1 MAGMNILG
9 SLIYQCIHNEKINN
23 YKLKA
28 RLNAKGNL
36 RGKSKLTQATSTNKI
51 VVLGNESVTLPKGYK
66 AGGMHCGVKKKRLDL
81 GYIVSE
87 VPAAVAGV
95 YTTNIFQAAP
105 LIVTQESIAKEKKI
119 QAILVNSGNANAC
132 TGEQGLLDAKAM
144 QSNFANELGIETDLV
159 AVTSTGVIGE
169 LLPMDCIN
177 SGIKQILQQE
187 YEQEANFK
195 QAILTTDTCIKQIGV
210 QLSIDGKTVS
220 IGGAAKGSGMIH
232 PNMATMLG
240 FVTTD
245 ANVAQDDL
253 LSALKGITN
262 TTFNMITVD
271 GDTSTNDMVL
281 VMANGLADNEQLTK
295 EHPEWDI
302 FVEGLGIVC
311 KELAKKIARDGEGAT
326 KLVEVQVSGAFNTDA
341 AKTVG
346 KSIISSNLVKTAI
359 YGTDPNWGRIVTAAG
374 YSGVPIVPNLLEVS
388 IGEYK
393 VFEKGLPCPIDEEEV
408 KSYLEQENVVIF
420 VNLNQGDYSATA
432 WGCDLTYDYVK
443 INASYR
449 T

>member
-1 MAGMNILG
+1 M
-9 SLIYQCIHNEKINN
+9 
-23 YKLKA
+23 
-28 RLNAKGNL
+28 
-36 RGKSKLTQATSTNKI
+36 TQATSTNKI
-51 VVLGNESVTLPKGYK
+51 VVLENESITLPKGYK
-66 AGGMHCGVKKKRLDL
+66 AGGMHCGIKKKRLDL

-105 LIVTQESIAKEKKI
+105 LILTQESIAKENKI

-132 TGEQGLLDAKAM
+132 TGEQGLLDAAEM
-144 QSNFANELGIETDLV
+144 QKRFADELGIQPHLV

-169 LLPMDCIN
+169 LMPMECIN
-177 SGIKQILQQE
+177 AGIKQILQSE
-187 YEQEANFK
+187 FEQEENFK
-195 QAILTTDTCIKQIGV
+195 QSILTTDTCIKQIGV
-210 QLSIDGKTVS
+210 QIKIDGHTIS

-253 LSALKGITN
+253 LFALKDVTN
-262 TTFNMITVD
+262 QTFNMITVD

-281 VMANGLADNEQLTK
+281 VMANGLAGNEQLTK
-295 EHPEWDI
+295 EHPDWGS
-302 FVEGLGIVC
+302 FVTALGIVC

-326 KLVEVQVSGAFNTDA
+326 KLVEVQVSGAFSTDE

-374 YSGVPIVPNLLEVS
+374 YSGVPIEPQLLEVS
-388 IGEYK
+388 IGQYK
-393 VFEKGLPCPIDEEEV
+393 VFEKGLPCPIVEEEV
-408 KSYLEQENVVIF
+408 KGYLEQENVVIH
-420 VNLNQGDYSATA
+420 VDLNQGEYSATA